1 MVNSIQSSQYR
12 GRKMK
17 PGKAVADPD
26 MGIMY
31 FICYCNTCNSKVVGT
46 RQYIDRL
53 VKTSHRASGGVR
65 VRVIKLLMATMKVR
79 DL

>member
-1 MVNSIQSSQYR
+1 MVNSIQSTQYR

-17 PGKAVADPD
+17 PGRPVADPN

-31 FICYCNTCNSKVVGT
+31 FICYCNACNSKVVGT
-46 RQYIDRL
+46 RQYIDTL
-53 VKTSHRASGGVR
+53 VKASRRSSGGFR
-65 VRVIKLLMATMKVR
+65 VRIIKLLMATMKIR